1 MIKLSLSDIF
11 DNLNEQTKD
20 LQAVTF
26 DDLLSF
32 AYQVAKGMEFLSSKN
47 VGMKTSILE
56 KKHLKF
62 TRNGLVCTPH
72 LEYSASIVTWQL
84 ETCW

>member
-47 VGMKTSILE
+47 VG
-56 KKHLKF
+56 
-62 TRNGLVCTPH
+62 R
-72 LEYSASIVTWQL
+72 
-84 ETCW
+84 